1 MSQLDLYQHLC
12 LISEKSPSTRRGL
25 FVTTIVMLSISQG
38 LPALQVYAEP
48 LFTKAAPSI
57 SSKLGTV
64 LMALIT
70 IVSGV
75 TAGFLSDILG
85 RKVRP

>member
-1 MSQLDLYQHLC
+1 MHLV
-12 LISEKSPSTRRGL
+12 SEKSPSTRRG
-25 FVTTIVMLSISQG
+25 FVVAMVTMTSIMHG

-48 LFTKAAPSI
+48 VFTKAAPNI
-57 SSKLGTV
+57 SAKLGTV

-75 TAGFLSDILG
+75 IAGFLSDILG
-85 RKVRP
+85 RKVRCEQ